1 MVEREREKE
10 MTGKERKRERML
22 VGDSSM
28 AREAYH
34 SLVMEKVV
42 VAADRRKEI
51 EEEEKDSSQPH
62 V

>member
-1 MVEREREKE
+1 MRERDKE
-10 MTGKERKRERML
+10 TTGKERKRERML

-42 VAADRRKEI
+42 VAADRKKEI
-51 EEEEKDSSQPH
+51 EEEGKDFFQPH